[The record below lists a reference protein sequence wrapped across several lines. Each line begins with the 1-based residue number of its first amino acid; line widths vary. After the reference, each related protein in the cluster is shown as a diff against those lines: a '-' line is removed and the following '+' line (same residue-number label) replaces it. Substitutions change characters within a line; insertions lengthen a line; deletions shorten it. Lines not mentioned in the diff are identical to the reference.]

1 MYLAFVSNTTAAELY
16 GLKLNIGETE
26 AKVTDMLTGE
36 DTDAFD
42 LAPFGYKILYI
53 KNIRYRHKN
62 KEKRIEKDKD

>member
-1 MYLAFVSNTTAAELY
+1 MYLAFISNTTATGLY
-16 GLKLNIGETE
+16 GLKINIGETA

-53 KNIRYRHKN
+53 KNIRCQCKN
-62 KEKRIEKDKD
+62 K